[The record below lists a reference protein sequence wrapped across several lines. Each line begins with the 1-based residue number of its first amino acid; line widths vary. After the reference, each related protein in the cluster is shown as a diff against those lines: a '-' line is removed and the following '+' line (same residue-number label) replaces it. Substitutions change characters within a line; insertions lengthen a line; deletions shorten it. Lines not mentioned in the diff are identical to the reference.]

1 MGKPKV
7 SIRMLPSCYRPV
19 SQKSFEKYPTLT
31 IKNFKKVPS
40 SFNALFISYYE
51 IVEDETLSLIQEH
64 WKPNKTLKVIGCIN
78 PLLGVLM
85 KITKSKDIYYL
96 GCCKL

>member
-1 MGKPKV
+1 MTQLMTRLFVGQPGYTGSV
-7 SIRMLPSCYRPV
+7 
-19 SQKSFEKYPTLT
+19 KYPALT
-31 IKNFKKVPS
+31 NEYFKKVLS
-40 SFNALFISYYE
+40 SFNVLFISYYD
-51 IVEDETLSLIQEH
+51 IVEDETLSLIQEN
-64 WKPNKTLKVIGCIN
+64 WKPNKTLRVIGCIN